1 MQHRLLARPACP
13 VPQVVG
19 PPNLK
24 LQTLQ
29 GSVEA
34 KSLASFQASGQDDW
48 FSFAFAA
55 QQSTGAGPCCA
66 PRYQCAGV
74 LTKHISLRLESRC
87 DTTLHATRTNR
98 KKQRSCCRP
107 IRIVCLCRAARLYM
121 SSCSDKSQ
129 AKAGTPKAIVRRI
142 DTEFI
147 DLDFGF
153 SRHKPPGRPDN
164 KSTFDDGK
172 KVRRGNDERRWR
184 CAL

>member
-66 PRYQCAGV
+66 SRYQCAGV

-98 KKQRSCCRP
+98 KKQRSCYQPMC
-107 IRIVCLCRAARLYM
+107 IACLCRAAHLNL
-121 SSCSDKSQ
+121 SIHSNKSQ
-129 AKAGTPKAIVRRI
+129 AKAGASKAITLRI

-147 DLDFGF
+147 DLGFGF
-153 SRHKPPGRPDN
+153 SRYKPPGRPDN
-164 KSTFDDGK
+164 KSTFDDEK